1 MKQKFIYLLLISFTL
16 TPQISGQ
23 QKPFLEDVYHYIENP
38 SIIDLNQEPFH
49 VPLLPFQTV
58 NEALGNNWS
67 KSASFLSLNG
77 QWKFRWSENPE
88 VSPKDFFT
96 EQFNDK
102 SWDLIPVPSNW
113 EMHGYG
119 DPVFRNIAQP
129 FKANPPFIPHDYNPV
144 GSYRK
149 TFNFPASFKGKQV
162 FLHLES
168 VTSAAFVWVN
178 GKQVGYNQGANEP
191 AEFNITPYLKPGKN
205 LIAINVYKYSDGT
218 YLEDQDFWR
227 LGGIFRNVFL
237 FATPGTHIRDYF
249 VKTDLDNQYQD
260 ATLDISAVVKNYE
273 QQASSGFSVR
283 ATLYDNQK
291 KHVYSSLLSDKFSV
305 EGINEKEIRL
315 TSKIANPAKWSA
327 EKPNLYHLT
336 LELIN
341 TEGKVT
347 EVLYNRIGF
356 KKTEVKNQALLVN
369 GVPVKLNGINSHMQH
384 PDLGHA
390 MDIETIRKDF
400 ILMKQFNIN
409 CVRTSHYPPNNEY
422 LDLADEYGIY
432 VVDETGDES
441 HATEFI
447 SEKPEWTD
455 AYINRVQGMVLR
467 DRNHPSI
474 LFWSAGNESG
484 FGNNICQVIKEGK
497 RLDPTRI
504 FMYGGN
510 TDDVAWKNEV
520 PCEDIFGPRY
530 ATPYEV
536 KTRIAQVSEAQDPRP
551 SFMDEYVAATGNG
564 AGGLDE
570 YWDLIYEYP
579 RLTGGA
585 IWDYVSPG
593 ITEKIRLVTDQS
605 PNNITTSLKS
615 RGKLVPG
622 NFGKGIELSG
632 YDQWIDVYRHPALD
646 ISGDQLTLS
655 AWIFPRRFLAPNAII
670 TKGSFQYGLVQDT
683 EQTIEFYLTG
693 NKKVSV
699 KGNLPADWQNK
710 WHHVA
715 AIYDGSEISIFIDGK
730 KIASA
735 PHIGKI
741 ANKPFPV
748 AIGHISDEEGQE
760 FTGNTSNSVFDR
772 VSIFSKAIPVEQL
785 MNPTGSLLSESALWL
800 ELDEIIENGDFFSMG
815 IGGRTYGTIW
825 PDRTPQPEM
834 YQIKKSA
841 QPVKVELLDAT
852 TGKVSVWNRFHFT
865 NLNELNSSWQLLAD
879 NQVVQQGTVAIE
891 LAPQQKTEITIPY
904 NQPEIV
910 PGKEYRL
917 EVSFTLKANESWA
930 PAGFEVAWDQM
941 ELPWRKVNAGTSK
954 NQVTPVVNDQSD
966 KLIVSGKD
974 FSYTFDK
981 KTGHL
986 ISLNFQGKEL
996 LASSPRL
1003 NVWRA
1008 PLANETDQWA
1018 NGAANLTNRTPG
1030 LGYFPASGWYTYGL
1044 DKLTYKLDK
1053 ISYSEKDN
1061 KIFVEVHENAEGI
1074 SYTTAFEN
1082 RFVYTVDP
1090 YGRITVQHTVTPHGF
1105 MPSWLPKTGL
1115 QWNMVKDLNNITW
1128 YGRGPFETYPDR
1140 KTGAKINVFST
1151 NVQDMKE
1158 PYLVPQDYGCRTDV
1172 RWVNLESA
1180 DGFGLKI
1187 TGNKL
1192 FNFSAQV
1199 YSTDNLTRSRYPY
1212 QLKQTD
1218 EYTFNLDYATSG
1230 VGCTAISVLNKY
1242 RVTPQVYEFTTTL
1255 EPYKK

>member
-1 MKQKFIYLLLISFTL
+1 
-16 TPQISGQ
+16 
-23 QKPFLEDVYHYIENP
+23 
-38 SIIDLNQEPFH
+38 
-49 VPLLPFQTV
+49 
-58 NEALGNNWS
+58 
-67 KSASFLSLNG
+67 
-77 QWKFRWSENPE
+77 
-88 VSPKDFFT
+88 
-96 EQFNDK
+96 
-102 SWDLIPVPSNW
+102 
-113 EMHGYG
+113 
-119 DPVFRNIAQP
+119 
-129 FKANPPFIPHDYNPV
+129 
-144 GSYRK
+144 
-149 TFNFPASFKGKQV
+149 
-162 FLHLES
+162 
-168 VTSAAFVWVN
+168 
-178 GKQVGYNQGANEP
+178 
-191 AEFNITPYLKPGKN
+191 
-205 LIAINVYKYSDGT
+205 
-218 YLEDQDFWR
+218 
-227 LGGIFRNVFL
+227 
-237 FATPGTHIRDYF
+237 
-249 VKTDLDNQYQD
+249 
-260 ATLDISAVVKNYE
+260 
-273 QQASSGFSVR
+273 
-283 ATLYDNQK
+283 
-291 KHVYSSLLSDKFSV
+291 
-305 EGINEKEIRL
+305 
-315 TSKIANPAKWSA
+315 
-327 EKPNLYHLT
+327 
-336 LELIN
+336 
-341 TEGKVT
+341 
-347 EVLYNRIGF
+347 
-356 KKTEVKNQALLVN
+356 
-369 GVPVKLNGINSHMQH
+369 
-384 PDLGHA
+384 
-390 MDIETIRKDF
+390 
-400 ILMKQFNIN
+400 
-409 CVRTSHYPPNNEY
+409 
-422 LDLADEYGIY
+422 
-432 VVDETGDES
+432 
-441 HATEFI
+441 
-447 SEKPEWTD
+447 
-455 AYINRVQGMVLR
+455 
-467 DRNHPSI
+467 
-474 LFWSAGNESG
+474 
-484 FGNNICQVIKEGK
+484 
-497 RLDPTRI
+497 
-504 FMYGGN
+504 
-510 TDDVAWKNEV
+510 
-520 PCEDIFGPRY
+520 
-530 ATPYEV
+530 
-536 KTRIAQVSEAQDPRP
+536 
-551 SFMDEYVAATGNG
+551 
-564 AGGLDE
+564 
-570 YWDLIYEYP
+570 
-579 RLTGGA
+579 
-585 IWDYVSPG
+585 
-593 ITEKIRLVTDQS
+593 
-605 PNNITTSLKS
+605 
-615 RGKLVPG
+615 
-622 NFGKGIELSG
+622 
-632 YDQWIDVYRHPALD
+632 
-646 ISGDQLTLS
+646 
-655 AWIFPRRFLAPNAII
+655 
-670 TKGSFQYGLVQDT
+670 
-683 EQTIEFYLTG
+683 
-693 NKKVSV
+693 
-699 KGNLPADWQNK
+699 
-710 WHHVA
+710 
-715 AIYDGSEISIFIDGK
+715 
-730 KIASA
+730 
-735 PHIGKI
+735 
-741 ANKPFPV
+741 
-748 AIGHISDEEGQE
+748 
-760 FTGNTSNSVFDR
+760 
-772 VSIFSKAIPVEQL
+772 